1 MHVCDIVHGE
11 NVGSAWYAP
20 RPLGE
25 DYDFGIGPTCDRIDS
40 ITVGPSVRI
49 ECSVHRRDDRHFVL
63 IVAWPGVW

>member
-25 DYDFGIGPTCDRIDS
+25 DYDFGLGPTCDRIDS

-49 ECSVHRRDDRHFVL
+49 
-63 IVAWPGVW
+63 